1 MEHQPVCKDDR
12 QRCRKGQVAERHVR
26 VAGFDGHSDKIQAA
40 GAGVLHINQRIPH
53 AADHTAADGGQHAV
67 PLVHRQRSQH
77 IVRKNGKQHHAPH
90 AAEKEILAQVLEAD
104 QHNGDVHNNV
114 GHTNGQ
120 TKQAEQNGTDTGHTG
135 YRHPGRHSK
144 AVQAKGRNKT
154 ADDLQRQVFPAGIRH
169 ILSPASAAC
178 AGIFVGAAGIICRPS
193 CGGKQTFRP
202 SASGSVPGC
211 SAAGG

>member
-12 QRCRKGQVAERHVR
+12 QRCCKGQVAERHVR
-26 VAGFDGHSDKIQAA
+26 VAGFDGHGDKIQAA

-114 GHTNGQ
+114 GHTNRQ

-135 YRHPGRHSK
+135 Y
-144 AVQAKGRNKT
+144 
-154 ADDLQRQVFPAGIRH
+154 QRQVFPAGIRH